1 MKKVSIVMG
10 YYNRKTL
17 LIKTLESIQKYSDY
31 LNFEVVIVDD
41 ASKEEERL
49 EDILSMFDFDIVLH
63 RISPE
68 EKKHI
73 NPCIAY
79 NKAFSLASGEV
90 IIIQN
95 PECFHVGDVISRASS
110 INEGE
115 YLSYHC
121 YSLNKEE
128 TNQVIECDLE
138 EQEIPNIVLQEKAI
152 SRDGESGFYVH
163 KSLRPD
169 AMHFCT
175 AITKTDLDK
184 LGGFDERF
192 ADGYAFDDR
201 EFFDRIN
208 RLGLDIVHVDDPL
221 VFHLNHY
228 NESSKNHTNTP
239 NNSHLY
245 FSVTSRESIINW
257 MDASGTTSD

>member
-1 MKKVSIVMG
+1 MKKISLVMG
-10 YYNRKTL
+10 YYNRRSL
-17 LIKTLESIQKYSDY
+17 LIKTLESIQKQCDY

-49 EDILSMFDFDIVLH
+49 EDIPSMFDYDIVLH

-68 EKKHI
+68 EKTHV
-73 NPCIAY
+73 NPCVAY
-79 NKAFSLASGEV
+79 NKAFSLASGDV

-128 TNQVIECDLE
+128 TTKITEWNPKE
-138 EQEIPNIVLQEKAI
+138 ELPHINLQEKSI
-152 SRDGESGFYVH
+152 SSDGDSGYYVH
-163 KSLRPD
+163 RTHRPD

-184 LGGFDERF
+184 LGGFDNRF
-192 ADGYAFDDR
+192 ANGYAFDDR
-201 EFFDRIN
+201 EFFDRIL
-208 RLGLDIVHVDDPL
+208 RLRLSIIHIDNPMVL
-221 VFHLNHY
+221 HLNHY
-228 NESSKNHTNTP
+228 DESSKNHMSTP
-239 NNSHLY
+239 SNSHLY
-245 FSVTSRESIINW
+245 FNITRKESIIYHENRP
-257 MDASGTTSD
+257 